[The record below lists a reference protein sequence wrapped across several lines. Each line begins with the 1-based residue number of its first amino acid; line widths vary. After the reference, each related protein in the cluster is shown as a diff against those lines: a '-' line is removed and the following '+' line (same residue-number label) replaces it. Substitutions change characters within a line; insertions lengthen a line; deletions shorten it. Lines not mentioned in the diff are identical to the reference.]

1 MLNPLSVCLH
11 APQLEHVLN
20 LMLAYVLHAL
30 CAMRACPSSSSLS
43 LISIFI
49 IVIIIIVIV
58 TIVVTLIIVTI
69 IIAVIIITVI
79 IIITMQNYTSDAS
92 VSSEK
97 TGTSDW
103 R

>member
-49 IVIIIIVIV
+49 IVIIVIV

-69 IIAVIIITVI
+69 IIAVIITVI